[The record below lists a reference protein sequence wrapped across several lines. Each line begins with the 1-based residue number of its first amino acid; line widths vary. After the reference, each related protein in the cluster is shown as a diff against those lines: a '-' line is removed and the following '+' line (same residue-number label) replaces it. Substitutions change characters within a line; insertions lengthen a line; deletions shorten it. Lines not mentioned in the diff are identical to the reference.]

1 MQAKAKRHTRKK
13 VKDTRITFIGI
24 ARSKVKIVDKVLEN
38 IKVKKTR
45 PQKGIG
51 KGKIEDNTTKKDGQ
65 KDNRRPQTKVSRQE
79 DKDNS
84 DR

>member
-24 ARSKVKIVDKVLEN
+24 ARSKVKIVDKVLEKT
-38 IKVKKTR
+38 KVER
-45 PQKGIG
+45 LVQKGID
-51 KGKIEDNTTKKDGQ
+51 KGKIEDNATKKDGQ

>member
-51 KGKIEDNTTKKDGQ
+51 KGKIEDNATKKDGQ